1 MIIACEKCGS
11 KFDLD
16 EGLVKEGGSKVRCSV
31 CKNVFTVFPSEEG
44 PIPDETLEETVALD
58 SPPEEGAAPEEE
70 GEDAFDKAFEQA
82 LEEGLQAD
90 SQEEPAEEAEEE
102 AEPVDL
108 EEEELIEEVQETAPK
123 GPRTRGPRLLTIILL
138 IILIL
143 VLGAITIFFLYPDRV
158 TDSVP
163 FLKPEKE
170 QEVIDTGTRRLSLKD
185 VSGSFL
191 HSNRLGQLFVIKG
204 TVVNNG
210 PKGRSFIL
218 LKGTIL
224 DDQGK
229 DIRRKLVYAGNT
241 YSEDELKEMSLE
253 EIDRGLKKQTG
264 KGNINVDVG
273 PGVSV
278 PFMIVFEN
286 LPDNLGEFMVE
297 AVSSSPGK

>member
-1 MIIACEKCGS
+1 MIITCEKCES

-16 EGLVKEGGSKVRCSV
+16 EGLLKEGGSKVRCSV
-31 CKNVFTVFPSEEG
+31 CKHIFTVFPPESG
-44 PIPDETLEETVALD
+44 PVPDETLEEVALD
-58 SPPEEGAAPEEE
+58 SPPEEGAAPEEAE
-70 GEDAFDKAFEQA
+70 EDAFDKAFEEA

-90 SQEEPAEEAEEE
+90 SQEETAEEAEEE
-102 AEPVDL
+102 AELADL
-108 EEEELIEEVQETAPK
+108 EEEEESVDEIPETAPP
-123 GPRTRGPRLLTIILL
+123 GPRKRGPRLLTIILL

-143 VLGAITIFFLYPDRV
+143 VLGAITVFFLYPDRV

-163 FLKPEKE
+163 FLKQEKE
-170 QEVIDTGTRRLSLKD
+170 QEVVDTGTRRLSLKD

-224 DDQGK
+224 DDQGR

-241 YSEDELKEMSLE
+241 YSEDELKEMTLE
-253 EIDRGLKKQTG
+253 EIDKGLKKQTG
-264 KGNINVDVG
+264 KGNINLDVG

-297 AVSSSPGK
+297 AVSSSPVE